1 MYTSHMVAGDVRLQ
15 EIVNLC
21 FLIHA
26 EKSTY
31 IVLVMKYVYYFIHKY
46 VYVHL
51 CVLKLVCGCAVT

>member
-1 MYTSHMVAGDVRLQ
+1 MYMSHMIAGNVRPR

-21 FLIHA
+21 FLIYV
-26 EKSTY
+26 EKSTC

-51 CVLKLVCGCAVT
+51 CVLKLVCGCTVT